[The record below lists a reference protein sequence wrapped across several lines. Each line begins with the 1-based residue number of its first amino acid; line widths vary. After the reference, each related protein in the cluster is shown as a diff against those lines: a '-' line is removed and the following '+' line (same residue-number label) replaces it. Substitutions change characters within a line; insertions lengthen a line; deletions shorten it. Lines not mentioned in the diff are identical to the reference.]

1 MIANT
6 TKISIIIPAL
16 NEAGTIN
23 QSTTA
28 ILNQNINDIEII
40 IVDGDANHSSL
51 KSIRDK
57 NIIPLTSLPGRGLQM
72 NHGAGKAKGETLL
85 FLHSDT
91 ILPENG
97 LRYIIETMKDKN
109 ISAGAFDLTIDSV
122 HPAFRIIEKMATFRS
137 RITRIPFGDQAV
149 FIRKDLFQQ
158 LGGFNELPIME
169 DLDLMRR
176 VRKAGLKIRF
186 LSPGVLTSAR
196 RWEKEGILYCT
207 LRNWGILILYMI
219 GVAPSRLTR
228 YYAGISKKLR

>member
-1 MIANT
+1 
-6 TKISIIIPAL
+6 
-16 NEAGTIN
+16 
-23 QSTTA
+23 
-28 ILNQNINDIEII
+28 
-40 IVDGDANHSSL
+40 
-51 KSIRDK
+51 
-57 NIIPLTSLPGRGLQM
+57 M